1 MNTIEITPTQAR
13 RLAITKQR
21 LAGPRPDATPEGIV
35 DLVRDL
41 GCLQI
46 DPIRA
51 VERTQY
57 LVLWSRLGT
66 YNPEAPSYGPVER
79 QAPVRVLGARS
90 LDSADGEFPDS
101 PLADEKRRTPAR
113 ASGPFGSVSGSKTTP
128 NYGPRYW
135 RRSATTHQRPRTRF
149 HS

>member
-13 RLAITKQR
+13 RLAVTKQR
-21 LAGPRPDATPEGIV
+21 LAGPRPDATPERIV

-57 LVLWSRLGT
+57 LVLWSRLGA
-66 YNPEAPSYGPVER
+66 YNPEHLHTALWKKKRLFEYWAHAASIVLTENFPIHRSQMEVAHTGKSKWALR
-79 QAPVRVLGARS
+79 VREWLEDHAELRSQVLAALRDN
-90 LDSADGEFPDS
+90 L
-101 PLADEKRRTPAR
+101 
-113 ASGPFGSVSGSKTTP
+113 
-128 NYGPRYW
+128 
-135 RRSATTHQRPRTRF
+135 Q
-149 HS
+149 